1 MGIEDIEYKM
11 SEKNPEMRETAA
23 RICRDYLHGV
33 WKHITAE
40 NIVLKR
46 VSGGLSNWLY
56 NVQLPEGTVP
66 IRGEPRQVLLRL
78 YGQVHG
84 ERALEG
90 LITESVIF
98 TLLSERRLGPKL
110 HGVFPGGRIEEYIP
124 ARPLITKELADS
136 TLSLLIAEKMGQTHM
151 MQIPISKEPTWLW
164 DTINNWFN
172 TTTDIL
178 ENIVNEDIDSRQLDN
193 ISTIKCINF
202 EHEINWLKTI
212 ITQQK
217 YPVTFCHNDMQEGNI
232 LLLHNTRKPKL
243 VLIDFEYCS
252 YNYRGFDIANHFAE
266 WQYDYTTSEYPFFHE
281 RPAAGPTKEQKGVGL
296 ACAACVY
303 ISFTGP
309 QSVKTRLMPAN
320 REKFDRQCETVGNQ
334 GATGTTI
341 LAAPIRSST
350 ILEYLYTLLTS
361 QFIACVPFRTY
372 LFGIALNFIRAYLRT
387 LSKEGSLEEE
397 RFMMEIRIFSLASHL
412 FWGLWSIVNAKL
424 SQIPFGYWDYAVCR
438 LKNYMYLKEKFLI
451 SGLPGSDNTLK
462 RKSTDID

>member
-1 MGIEDIEYKM
+1 M

-56 NVQLPEGTVP
+56 DVQLPEGTVP

-98 TLLSERRLGPKL
+98 TLLSERKLGPKL

-151 MQIPISKEPTWLW
+151 MQIPISKEPVWLW

-178 ENIVNEDIDSRQLDN
+178 ENIHNEDIDSRQLEN

-202 EHEINWLKTI
+202 EYEINWLKTI

-232 LLLHNTRKPKL
+232 LLLQNTRKPKL

-266 WQYDYTTSEYPFFHE
+266 WQYDYTAPEYPFFHE
-281 RPAAGPTKEQKGVGL
+281 RPAAGPTKEQKL
-296 ACAACVY
+296 
-303 ISFTGP
+303 
-309 QSVKTRLMPAN
+309 
-320 REKFDRQCETVGNQ
+320 D
-334 GATGTTI
+334 
-341 LAAPIRSST
+341 
-350 ILEYLYTLLTS
+350 
-361 QFIACVPFRTY
+361 
-372 LFGIALNFIRAYLRT
+372 FIRAYLRT

-397 RFMMEIRIFSLASHL
+397 RILMEVRIFSLASHL

-438 LKNYMYLKEKFLI
+438 LKNYMYLKEKLLI

-462 RKSTDID
+462 RKSIDTD

>member
-281 RPAAGPTKEQKGVGL
+281 RPAAGPTKEQK
-296 ACAACVY
+296 
-303 ISFTGP
+303 
-309 QSVKTRLMPAN
+309 
-320 REKFDRQCETVGNQ
+320 
-334 GATGTTI
+334 
-341 LAAPIRSST
+341 
-350 ILEYLYTLLTS
+350 
-361 QFIACVPFRTY
+361 
-372 LFGIALNFIRAYLRT
+372 LNFIRAYLRT

-397 RFMMEIRIFSLASHL
+397 RIMMEIRIFSLASHL

>member
-1 MGIEDIEYKM
+1 MGIEDTEYKM

-66 IRGEPRQVLLRL
+66 VRGEPRQVLLRL

-178 ENIVNEDIDSRQLDN
+178 ENIDNEDIDSRQLEN
-193 ISTIKCINF
+193 VSTIKCINL

-232 LLLHNTRKPKL
+232 LLLQNTRKPKL

-266 WQYDYTTSEYPFFHE
+266 WQYDYTAPEYPFFHE
-281 RPAAGPTKEQKGVGL
+281 RPAAGPTKEQK
-296 ACAACVY
+296 
-303 ISFTGP
+303 
-309 QSVKTRLMPAN
+309 
-320 REKFDRQCETVGNQ
+320 
-334 GATGTTI
+334 
-341 LAAPIRSST
+341 
-350 ILEYLYTLLTS
+350 
-361 QFIACVPFRTY
+361 
-372 LFGIALNFIRAYLRT
+372 LNFIRAYLRT

-397 RFMMEIRIFSLASHL
+397 RIMMEVRIFSLASHL
-412 FWGLWSIVNAKL
+412 FWGLWSVVNAKL
-424 SQIPFGYWDYAVCR
+424 SQIPFGYWDYAACR
-438 LKNYMYLKEKFLI
+438 LKNYMYLKEKLLI

-462 RKSTDID
+462 RKSIDID

>member
-1 MGIEDIEYKM
+1 M

-178 ENIVNEDIDSRQLDN
+178 ENIDNEDIDSRQLEN

-202 EHEINWLKTI
+202 EHEINWFKTI

-232 LLLHNTRKPKL
+232 LLLQNTRKPKL

-266 WQYDYTTSEYPFFHE
+266 WQYDYTAPEYPFFHE
-281 RPAAGPTKEQKGVGL
+281 RPAAGPTKEQK
-296 ACAACVY
+296 
-303 ISFTGP
+303 
-309 QSVKTRLMPAN
+309 
-320 REKFDRQCETVGNQ
+320 
-334 GATGTTI
+334 
-341 LAAPIRSST
+341 
-350 ILEYLYTLLTS
+350 
-361 QFIACVPFRTY
+361 
-372 LFGIALNFIRAYLRT
+372 LNFIRAYLRT
-387 LSKEGSLEEE
+387 LGKEGSLEEE
-397 RFMMEIRIFSLASHL
+397 RIMMEVRIFSLASHL

-424 SQIPFGYWDYAVCR
+424 SQIPFGYWDYAACR

-462 RKSTDID
+462 RKSIDID

>member
-1 MGIEDIEYKM
+1 M

-56 NVQLPEGTVP
+56 NVQLPEGTTP

-178 ENIVNEDIDSRQLDN
+178 ENIVNEDIDSRLLEN

-232 LLLHNTRKPKL
+232 LLLQNTRKPKL

-266 WQYDYTTSEYPFFHE
+266 WQYDYTTPDYPFFHE
-281 RPAAGPTKEQKGVGL
+281 RPTAGPTKEQK
-296 ACAACVY
+296 
-303 ISFTGP
+303 
-309 QSVKTRLMPAN
+309 
-320 REKFDRQCETVGNQ
+320 
-334 GATGTTI
+334 
-341 LAAPIRSST
+341 
-350 ILEYLYTLLTS
+350 
-361 QFIACVPFRTY
+361 
-372 LFGIALNFIRAYLRT
+372 LNFIRAYLRT

-397 RFMMEIRIFSLASHL
+397 RIMMEVRIFSLASHL

-424 SQIPFGYWDYAVCR
+424 SQIPFGYWDYATCR
-438 LKNYMYLKEKFLI
+438 LKNYMYLKEKLLI

-462 RKSTDID
+462 RKSIDID

>member
-33 WKHITAE
+33 WKHITSE

-46 VSGGLSNWLY
+46 ISGGLSNWLY

-98 TLLSERRLGPKL
+98 TLLSERKLGPKL

-151 MQIPISKEPTWLW
+151 MQIPISKEPVWLW

-178 ENIVNEDIDSRQLDN
+178 ENIHNEDIDSRQLEN
-193 ISTIKCINF
+193 INTIKCINF

-232 LLLHNTRKPKL
+232 LLLQNTRKPKL

-266 WQYDYTTSEYPFFHE
+266 WQYDYTTPEYPFFHE
-281 RPAAGPTKEQKGVGL
+281 RPAAGPTKEQKL
-296 ACAACVY
+296 
-303 ISFTGP
+303 
-309 QSVKTRLMPAN
+309 
-320 REKFDRQCETVGNQ
+320 D
-334 GATGTTI
+334 
-341 LAAPIRSST
+341 
-350 ILEYLYTLLTS
+350 
-361 QFIACVPFRTY
+361 
-372 LFGIALNFIRAYLRT
+372 FIRAYLRT
-387 LSKEGSLEEE
+387 LNKEGSLEAE
-397 RFMMEIRIFSLASHL
+397 RILMEVRIFSLTSHL

-438 LKNYMYLKEKFLI
+438 LKNYMYLKEKLLI

-462 RKSTDID
+462 RKSIDID

>member
-33 WKHITAE
+33 WKHITSE

-46 VSGGLSNWLY
+46 ISGGLSNWLY

-98 TLLSERRLGPKL
+98 TLLSERKLGPKL

-151 MQIPISKEPTWLW
+151 MQIPISKEPVWLW

-178 ENIVNEDIDSRQLDN
+178 ENIHNEDIDSRQLEN
-193 ISTIKCINF
+193 INTIKCINF

-232 LLLHNTRKPKL
+232 LLLQNTRKPKL

-266 WQYDYTTSEYPFFHE
+266 WQYDYTTPEYPFFHE
-281 RPAAGPTKEQKGVGL
+281 RPAAGPTKEQKL
-296 ACAACVY
+296 
-303 ISFTGP
+303 
-309 QSVKTRLMPAN
+309 
-320 REKFDRQCETVGNQ
+320 D
-334 GATGTTI
+334 
-341 LAAPIRSST
+341 
-350 ILEYLYTLLTS
+350 
-361 QFIACVPFRTY
+361 
-372 LFGIALNFIRAYLRT
+372 FIRAYLRT
-387 LSKEGSLEEE
+387 LNKEGSLEEE
-397 RFMMEIRIFSLASHL
+397 RILMEVRIFSLTSHL

-438 LKNYMYLKEKFLI
+438 LKNYMYLKEKLLI

-462 RKSTDID
+462 RKSIDID

>member
-1 MGIEDIEYKM
+1 M

-33 WKHITAE
+33 WKHITSE

-46 VSGGLSNWLY
+46 ISGGLSNWLY

-98 TLLSERRLGPKL
+98 TLLSERKLGPKL

-151 MQIPISKEPTWLW
+151 MQIPISKEPVWLW

-178 ENIVNEDIDSRQLDN
+178 ENIHNEDIDSRQLEN
-193 ISTIKCINF
+193 INTIKCINF

-232 LLLHNTRKPKL
+232 LLLQNTRKPKL

-266 WQYDYTTSEYPFFHE
+266 WQYDYTTPEYPFFHE
-281 RPAAGPTKEQKGVGL
+281 RPAAGPTKEQKL
-296 ACAACVY
+296 
-303 ISFTGP
+303 
-309 QSVKTRLMPAN
+309 
-320 REKFDRQCETVGNQ
+320 D
-334 GATGTTI
+334 
-341 LAAPIRSST
+341 
-350 ILEYLYTLLTS
+350 
-361 QFIACVPFRTY
+361 
-372 LFGIALNFIRAYLRT
+372 FIRAYLRT
-387 LSKEGSLEEE
+387 LNKEGSLEAE
-397 RFMMEIRIFSLASHL
+397 RILMEVRIFSLTSHL

-438 LKNYMYLKEKFLI
+438 LKNYMYLKEKLLI

-462 RKSTDID
+462 RKSIDID

>member
-1 MGIEDIEYKM
+1 MGIEDTAYKM

-178 ENIVNEDIDSRQLDN
+178 ENIDNEDIDSRQLEN

-202 EHEINWLKTI
+202 EHEINWFKTI

-232 LLLHNTRKPKL
+232 LLLQNTRKPKL

-266 WQYDYTTSEYPFFHE
+266 WQYDYTAPEYPFFHE
-281 RPAAGPTKEQKGVGL
+281 RPAAGPTKEQK
-296 ACAACVY
+296 
-303 ISFTGP
+303 
-309 QSVKTRLMPAN
+309 
-320 REKFDRQCETVGNQ
+320 
-334 GATGTTI
+334 
-341 LAAPIRSST
+341 
-350 ILEYLYTLLTS
+350 
-361 QFIACVPFRTY
+361 
-372 LFGIALNFIRAYLRT
+372 LNFIRAYLRT
-387 LSKEGSLEEE
+387 LGKEGSLEEE
-397 RFMMEIRIFSLASHL
+397 RIMMEVRIFSLASHL

-424 SQIPFGYWDYAVCR
+424 SQIPFGYWDYAACR

-462 RKSTDID
+462 RKSIDID